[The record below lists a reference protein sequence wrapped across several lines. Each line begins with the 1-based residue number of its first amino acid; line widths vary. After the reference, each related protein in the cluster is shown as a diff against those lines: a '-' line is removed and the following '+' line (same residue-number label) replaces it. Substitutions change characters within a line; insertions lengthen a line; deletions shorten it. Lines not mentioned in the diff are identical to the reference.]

1 MAAKMITWTKNSLY
15 KRKQH
20 WVSKEDV
27 ERCLNQ
33 GKKIKTERK
42 RTDQTDTWLASHENI
57 RVRYIEDEEKVTI
70 IDLYK
75 K

>member
-1 MAAKMITWTKNSLY
+1 MIRWTKNSLK

-27 ERCLNQ
+27 ELCLKD
-33 GKKIKTERK
+33 GTKVKTEPRH
-42 RTDQTDTWLASHENI
+42 TDQTVTWLASYEKI
-57 RVRYIEDEEKVTI
+57 RVRYIEDEEGVII

-75 K
+75 NN

>member
-1 MAAKMITWTKNSLY
+1 MITWTKNSLY